1 MKQMRRRELTL
12 GLLASLACSDEA
24 TVLQP
29 TTTTE
34 QPNQP
39 AASDGP
45 GAEPTTP
52 GEPTPPAEPGA
63 EEPLYALQTYV
74 FTDDNVTSYV
84 TLTNSLDIGELPPD
98 EAREFPGY
106 AFITAVDGKLLVSD
120 GETPTVTRYEITPD
134 HQWQELDAISF
145 ANQGVTGGTA
155 GFERHWFKDANTAYL
170 TLDIRKRVIWNP
182 TEMRIVGV
190 MEDSALELERDGL
203 QLDATFNRQPR
214 VMRGPVLKPFYY
226 RDADWFVFGQTTPV
240 AVYDPAT
247 NAEQKIIDVPCP
259 ALEVPSQDEA
269 GNTYLSAWTYGA
281 TLGLY
286 GLGPANCIRRIKPD
300 ATLDEEWN
308 PDLTAW
314 TDGRP
319 VKTFRYLGN
328 DKAVA
333 TVLHT
338 DELAIDFTQPYDEDD
353 ATELELHWRLWLFD
367 LEAQTARPIDNIGAI
382 DSAFLWSVFE
392 GRTFV
397 FVPYSDWSRS
407 KVFEL
412 DAEGNATERFEAVG
426 FVNEWIRI
434 R

>member
-1 MKQMRRRELTL
+1 MNGMRCVKSTRRLGAGVWSM
-12 GLLASLACSDEA
+12 GLLASLGCSDEA
-24 TVLQP
+24 TVIQP
-29 TTTTE
+29 PAAE
-34 QPNQP
+34 QPGPETPAPEQP
-39 AASDGP
+39 
-45 GAEPTTP
+45 EPT
-52 GEPTPPAEPGA
+52 G

-74 FTDDNVTSYV
+74 FTDETVTSYV
-84 TLTNSLDIGELPPD
+84 TLTNTLDVTSLPPE
-98 EAREFPGY
+98 EAREFAGY
-106 AFITAVDGKLLVSD
+106 AFITAVDGKLLVSN
-120 GETPTVTRYEITPD
+120 GETPSITRFEITAD
-134 HQWQELDAISF
+134 HQWQELEAISF
-145 ANQGVTGGTA
+145 ANQGVTGGGA
-155 GFERHWFKDANTAYL
+155 GFERHWFKDANTAYV

-182 TEMRIVGV
+182 TEMRILGV
-190 MEDSALELERDGL
+190 MEDSALELEREGL

-214 VMRGPVLKPFYY
+214 VMRGPVLKPFFY
-226 RDADWFVFGQTTPV
+226 RDADWFMFGPTTPV
-240 AVYDPAT
+240 AVYDPVT

-269 GNTYLSAWTYGA
+269 GNTYLSSWTYGA

-286 GLGPANCIRRIKPD
+286 GMGPELCVRRIT
-300 ATLDEEWN
+300 ANAELDEAWN

-314 TDGRP
+314 TEGRP

-328 DKAVA
+328 NKAVG

-338 DELAIDFTQPYDEDD
+338 DELAIDFTQPYNEED
-353 ATELELHWRLWLFD
+353 ALEVDLHWRLWLFD
-367 LEAQTARPIDNIGAI
+367 LEAETARPIENIGAI

-392 GRTFV
+392 GRTFL

-412 DAEGNATERFEAVG
+412 DADGNATERFETTG